1 MLSRRAPMLQLPDVM
16 TLIEPRSETT
26 TISAPHR
33 LAAPE
38 GATPADPAMPTG
50 TTDAVAS
57 PRRRSSPR
65 LWQLAIVAAAAA
77 LVALGLAIVP
87 KLVRPIAE
95 QSSEATKPAPGTF
108 RPTAAQWAGFK
119 IEPVRLVSFRPEQVT
134 EGNIAIDDDL
144 TTPVFSPYSGRV
156 VKLIAKLGDHVEQG
170 APLFEIQASEFVQV
184 QNDLIT
190 ALANLQTARSQLAMA
205 QTTEKRTHALYLAQG
220 GALKDWQQAQ
230 TDLITAQNTVR
241 ADEIALHTVRRRL
254 RILGKDDAEIAA
266 LEAQPTQ
273 KLDSVATVRAPIA
286 GIITQRQI
294 GLGQFIN
301 STAAGASNPV
311 YTIGNL
317 SMVWLIANVRE
328 VDAPLM
334 QVGLPV
340 EVHVLAFPGRT
351 FKAKISWVAPSIDP
365 TTHRLSV
372 RADVENPDREL
383 KAGMFANFSIITG
396 EAATAPAVPQQA
408 IVYEGETAR
417 VWVAGADDTIAARSV
432 RVGQTADGMV
442 EILSGLS
449 EGEKVVTS
457 GALFIDR
464 AAGSS

>member
-1 MLSRRAPMLQLPDVM
+1 M
-16 TLIEPRSETT
+16 
-26 TISAPHR
+26 
-33 LAAPE
+33 
-38 GATPADPAMPTG
+38 PAG
-50 TTDAVAS
+50 TTDAVPS
-57 PRRRSSPR
+57 SHRRSSPR
-65 LWQLAIVAAAAA
+65 LWQLAIVAAAAT
-77 LVALGLAIVP
+77 LVALGLAVVP

-134 EGNIAIDDDL
+134 EGNIAVDDDL

-156 VKLIAKLGDHVEQG
+156 VKLIAKLGDHVEQD

-190 ALANLQTARSQLAMA
+190 ALANLQTARSQLTMA
-205 QTTEKRTHALYLAQG
+205 QTTEKRTHELYLAQG

-230 TDLITAQNTVR
+230 TDLVTAQNTVR
-241 ADEIALHTVRRRL
+241 AGEIALHTVRRRL
-254 RILGKDDAEIAA
+254 RILGKDDTEIAA

-273 KLDSVATVRAPIA
+273 KLDSVTTVRAPIG

-365 TTHRLSV
+365 TTHRLAV

-417 VWVAGADDTIAARSV
+417 VWVAGADKTIAARSV

-442 EILSGLS
+442 EILGGLT

-464 AAGSS
+464 AAGNS